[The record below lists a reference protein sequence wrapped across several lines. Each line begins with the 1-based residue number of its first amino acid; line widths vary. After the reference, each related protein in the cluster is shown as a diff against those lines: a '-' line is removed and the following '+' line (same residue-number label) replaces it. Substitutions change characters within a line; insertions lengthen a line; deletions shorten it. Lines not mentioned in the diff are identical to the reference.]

1 MLAVAQVCLT
11 YIFLSLLFKT
21 HPLIQIF
28 TIGITKYRQIADC
41 EEILQQLHDLLQ
53 KIQPTPKPSH
63 PSTPGVKKRS
73 ALQRM
78 KESIDNAGKIAAW
91 PLNKDETKG
100 LLDRLQAHK
109 TTFILTLSADS
120 TFVSHPWLFCYCGLK
135 YVLLARSLWIYWTKQ
150 RYRTNP
156 SSMFGP
162 SRIEWR
168 MRKWRPRE
176 V

>member
-1 MLAVAQVCLT
+1 MLAVAQVRLT
-11 YIFLSLLFKT
+11 YRPPPLSSQNNLLIEI
-21 HPLIQIF
+21 LAIA
-28 TIGITKYRQIADC
+28 ITKHRQIADC

-53 KIQPTPKPSH
+53 KISPSPTEIH
-63 PSTPGVKKRS
+63 PLTSGVKKRS
-73 ALQRM
+73 ALQKM
-78 KESIDNAGKIAAW
+78 KESINNAGKLAAW

-120 TFVSHPWLFCYCGLK
+120 RSGCHPWLFCYCGLK